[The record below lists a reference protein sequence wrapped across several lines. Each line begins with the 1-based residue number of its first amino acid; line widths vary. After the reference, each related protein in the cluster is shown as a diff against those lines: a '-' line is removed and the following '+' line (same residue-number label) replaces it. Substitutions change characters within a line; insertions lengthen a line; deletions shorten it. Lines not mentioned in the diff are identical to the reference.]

1 MAYDDQFGTRSDPDP
16 DPADEY
22 APVREYKWD
31 LIDRL
36 DRAVA
41 RLEERIGQNGRFMAS
56 HERQRLEGKI
66 DGVKLALSYL
76 R

>member
-1 MAYDDQFGTRSDPDP
+1 MAYDDQFGTRPTQPKVD
-16 DPADEY
+16 
-22 APVREYKWD
+22 PVREYKWD

-66 DGVKLALSYL
+66 DGLKLALSYL